1 MYNEIK
7 DQLRFLI
14 NTQFPED
21 EICLLLSGGT
31 DSTVVGLVANE
42 IGKKVHSISF
52 RLEGQNSWDF
62 QTAKNTSKELGWSF
76 HEVIV
81 PTGNPKDDF
90 LNLIYKHKCKKKT
103 ELEVLFPFIYLM
115 ERVKELGFSKVL
127 TGFSSPLP
135 DSRRDNVQIKNDQT
149 GYWNRRYSEKYD
161 STATEKCCEY
171 ASLNGINVHQ
181 PLNDLSIKEL
191 LYGKTWTEIHKPY
204 WKSPWKLPYQ
214 EQFQKLGLLELGK
227 TPGLQVGGGIETY
240 FSSLVNDSEINFK
253 GYVSGNITQKL
264 SQLIKLWADMDPS
277 KKNAPYPVQYEFQP
291 YSLNDVVSVSE
302 REDFTVVST
311 FAGGGGSSTGYRLGG
326 GKILLVNE
334 FIPEAVQTYKVNY
347 PTTPVEMID
356 IRKITRRGGRQYVL
370 DWFKSYGIEEGNYDI
385 LDGSPPCS
393 TFSTSGKGKKKIEE
407 KNVKY
412 SDTTQDRIG
421 MLIHDFVYIANCTKP
436 KVCVIENVPSIK
448 SSDVFHHALN
458 RLRRWGYKVNFKVLC
473 SSNFGVPQR
482 RNRLIAIAVRPD
494 ICRKVGIKSE
504 RDLLEIYPQGSIYEP
519 TLRDGLQGLEIDPT
533 QRNYLLMSSVKSSA
547 YEILK
552 SIPKNPSRPIGVG
565 NIDPDW
571 TSDFNLVRASWDH
584 PSPTLTQMGQQ
595 GGGGGIHHPDEDRV
609 FTTDELKR
617 LMGLPDD
624 FRLTGTFNQKAERC
638 GRMVTPPLYKHLS
651 RSIYEKVILPSR

>member
-1 MYNEIK
+1 MHRLQHDK
-7 DQLRFLI
+7 DTCRFSRISASHAPRLAKWGHAG
-14 NTQFPED
+14 FPERQ
-21 EICLLLSGGT
+21 CARLS
-31 DSTVVGLVANE
+31 N
-42 IGKKVHSISF
+42 I
-52 RLEGQNSWDF
+52 EGS
-62 QTAKNTSKELGWSF
+62 
-76 HEVIV
+76 
-81 PTGNPKDDF
+81 
-90 LNLIYKHKCKKKT
+90 
-103 ELEVLFPFIYLM
+103 
-115 ERVKELGFSKVL
+115 
-127 TGFSSPLP
+127 
-135 DSRRDNVQIKNDQT
+135 
-149 GYWNRRYSEKYD
+149 
-161 STATEKCCEY
+161 
-171 ASLNGINVHQ
+171 
-181 PLNDLSIKEL
+181 
-191 LYGKTWTEIHKPY
+191 
-204 WKSPWKLPYQ
+204 
-214 EQFQKLGLLELGK
+214 
-227 TPGLQVGGGIETY
+227 
-240 FSSLVNDSEINFK
+240 
-253 GYVSGNITQKL
+253 
-264 SQLIKLWADMDPS
+264 
-277 KKNAPYPVQYEFQP
+277 
-291 YSLNDVVSVSE
+291 
-302 REDFTVVST
+302 
-311 FAGGGGSSTGYRLGG
+311 YRMGG

-334 FIPEAVQTYKVNY
+334 FIPEAVQTYKANY

-638 GRMVTPPLYKHLS
+638 GRMVTPHLYKHLS